1 MTLPFRYW
9 EIDFLR
15 GIAILLMIV
24 LHFFVDLSVL
34 QMYEFPFSRTI
45 WSFWQKTTAAIFL
58 LLVGICLIIS
68 HHHEVQHITGKEARL
83 FSKYLKRGLVIFSY
97 GLLIT
102 IVTRIYLK
110 EGYVVFGVLHLI
122 GATIILSYPLL
133 TLRYLNL
140 FLGAAVIIVGFYLNS
155 FHFTFPWLLWAGF
168 RKSGFYSVDYFPIFP
183 WLGFVLIGLFLGEW
197 LYSPKGR
204 MFPLNDCS
212 QLIWVRCFCYLG
224 KHSLKVYLIHQP
236 LFVMTLTF
244 MKHFMKKGL

>member
-1 MTLPFRYW
+1 MTIPFRYW

-24 LHFFVDLSVL
+24 LHFFVDLSIL
-34 QMYEFPFSRTI
+34 RILEFPFRWAI
-45 WSFWQKTTAAIFL
+45 WSFWQKATAAIFL
-58 LLVGICLIIS
+58 LLAGICLIIS
-68 HHHEVQHITGKEARL
+68 HHHEIQQNTGKGQRL
-83 FSKYLKRGLVIFSY
+83 FKKHLKRGLVIFGY

-140 FLGAAVIIVGFYLNS
+140 FLGAGVIIVGFYLNS

-168 RKSGFYSVDYFPIFP
+168 QKNGFYSVDYFPIFP
-183 WLGFVLIGLFLGEW
+183 WLGYVLIGLFLGNR

-212 QLIWVRCFCYLG
+212 RLLWVRGFCYLG
-224 KHSLKVYLIHQP
+224 KHSLMVYLIHQP
-236 LFVMTLTF
+236 LLVMALTF
-244 MKHFMKKGL
+244 IKHFIKKGF